1 MLRVYAA
8 AHGMN
13 SPYHGVVEVSAEDI
27 TLRVNDRWVRFTH
40 DALETS
46 EGSTAGFALQEDG
59 NILIGEVS
67 EEMDM
72 AAEQVARRMLQGS
85 E

>member
-13 SPYHGVVEVSAEDI
+13 SQYHGVVEVSAADI
-27 TLRVNDRWVRFTH
+27 TLRVNNRWVRFTH
-40 DALETS
+40 DAMDTS
-46 EGSTAGFALQEDG
+46 EGNTAGFALQEDG
-59 NILIGEVS
+59 NVLIGEAV

-72 AAEQVARRMLQGS
+72 AAEQVARGMLQGA
-85 E
+85 